1 MITALRTCVSFV
13 VDKRKRTNVPNV
25 LNPLTTK
32 VTLLKVRIRVS
43 TLGDYAQVPCL

>member
-13 VDKRKRTNVPNV
+13 VDRRNTTDV

-32 VTLLKVRIRVS
+32 VTLLKVRIKLS
-43 TLGDYAQVPCL
+43 ILGDYAQVPCL